1 MQTIRMTLAKTPLA
15 IRIVLLYGIVVVSIF
30 AIAAGIRQQQPQI
43 IYAEANP
50 PALEA
55 RAAEVAKS
63 AKEVSGTPV
72 QLDAPSVDL
81 SLEVLPGSYNVA
93 TKEWTLDIT
102 HAFFAAQSEPAGTEA
117 GTTFIYGHNRASA
130 FGPLSGLTV
139 GDTVS
144 LTIEDG
150 SVLTYEYARDSRVSP
165 ESVSVIYEKSA
176 YPQLV
181 LMTCEGLFSD
191 VRRVMYFTLKEV
203 V

>member
-1 MQTIRMTLAKTPLA
+1 MTLAKTPLA
-15 IRIVLLYGIVVVSIF
+15 IRIVLLYAAIAVSIF
-30 AIAAGIRQQQPQI
+30 AIAAVIRQQQPQI
-43 IYAEANP
+43 SYAEANP

-63 AKEVSGTPV
+63 VKEVSGTPV
-72 QLDAPSVDL
+72 QLDAPSVEV
-81 SLEVLPGSYNVA
+81 SLKVLPGSYNIA
-93 TKEWTLDIT
+93 TKEWTLDTT
-102 HAFFAAQSEPAGTEA
+102 HAFFATQSKPAGTAA

-130 FGPLSGLTV
+130 FGPLSGLRV

-150 SVLTYEYARDSRVSP
+150 TVLTYEYARDSHVSP
-165 ESVSVIYEKSA
+165 ESVSIIYEKSP

-181 LMTCEGLFSD
+181 LMTCEGLFSE

-203 V
+203 A